1 MNTRM
6 QNLNLGERVQILQS
20 FLFNLQ
26 IEITIN

>member
-20 FLFNLQ
+20 FLFNL
-26 IEITIN
+26 

>member
-20 FLFNLQ
+20 LLFNLQ
-26 IEITIN
+26 I

>member
-26 IEITIN
+26 I